1 LPVREN
7 KLAAR
12 VIALRRHLDLA
23 GEIFDMYPSR

>member
-1 LPVREN
+1 LQN

-23 GEIFDMYPSR
+23 GEIFDMNPSR